1 MSLFDMTASTNV
13 RKLMVLN
20 SEFPKD
26 LEVINSD
33 TATFVADISEHGRP
47 AEYTYQWYVNE
58 EMVNDATTAV
68 YSRDTTADKGVY
80 SVHCVITN
88 KAGSV
93 KTRTATLTVNALP
106 KLDSSKIV
114 NATIAI
120 GEPKNYSVSISE
132 HGYPETYSYQW
143 YQDGVKISGATSSS
157 YSYSPSSGGNHT
169 LYCEVTNTAGTV
181 KSKTA
186 TIKTRLYLYKQGKP
200 WSNVTGGWA
209 KNTFMSDYSS
219 YSWSSPTN
227 TIISTNNTLTI
238 SVETYGSNVMGGAH
252 TVKNFDL
259 TKFTKLTAVITDPT
273 TNYYIGMYLVTKL
286 ANDFSTSIKL
296 GIGGT
301 GTKNLDISKVSGK
314 YYAVIE
320 ITNGSAIDDASI
332 SFSEIY
338 LS

>member
-120 GEPKNYSVSISE
+120 GEPKTYAVSISE

-143 YQDGVKISGATSSS
+143 YEDGVKISGATSSS
-157 YSYSPSSGGNHT
+157 YSYAPTSLGKHD
-169 LYCEVTNTAGTV
+169 LYCEVTNSAGTV
-181 KSKTA
+181 KSSTA
-186 TIKTRLYLYKQGKP
+186 TITTRQYIYKPGNQYT
-200 WSNVTGGWA
+200 SLTGGWTA
-209 KNTFMSDYSS
+209 SGYQYDDNSPAGGNTVTTGYLQAEGG
-219 YSWSSPTN
+219 YAGGGHEGWIGTN
-227 TIISTNNTLTI
+227 NAINLTGKSKLYIDGITTAAETTSRVYISTKKKYLLDGVAANKYLPTTRSTI
-238 SVETYGSNVMGGAH
+238 S
-252 TVKNFDL
+252 
-259 TKFTKLTAVITDPT
+259 I
-273 TNYYIGMYLVTKL
+273 
-286 ANDFSTSIKL
+286 
-296 GIGGT
+296 
-301 GTKNLDISKVSGK
+301 DISKITGK
-314 YYAVIE
+314 HYIGFGA
-320 ITNGSAIDDASI
+320 
-332 SFSEIY
+332 SFSKRAISKVYNMWFE
-338 LS
+338 

>member
-106 KLDSSKIV
+106 KLDSSKPANV
-114 NATIAI
+114 AATLKESITVEVAIA
-120 GEPKNYSVSISE
+120 E
-132 HGYPETYSYQW
+132 HGYPKSYTFQW
-143 YQDGVKISGATSSS
+143 YLNGSKISGATSPT
-157 YSYSPSSGGNHT
+157 YDYIPKTPDKAT
-169 LYCEVTNTAGTV
+169 LYCEVTNSAGTV
-181 KSKTA
+181 RTRTA
-186 TIKTRLYLYKQGKP
+186 TINVKYFFKAGMTSGLKTVAWKGHAYQSATAPSVSYKSDGAYITGPSSPGHNGVAYFDAIDLTNVTTITLKLDVSGMDIISDYKKCHCVAV
-200 WSNVTGGWA
+200 WKTIGSGVYGSSASVISLLTNSSNVTH
-209 KNTFMSDYSS
+209 
-219 YSWSSPTN
+219 
-227 TIISTNNTLTI
+227 TL
-238 SVETYGSNVMGGAH
+238 
-252 TVKNFDL
+252 
-259 TKFTKLTAVITDPT
+259 
-273 TNYYIGMYLVTKL
+273 
-286 ANDFSTSIKL
+286 
-296 GIGGT
+296 
-301 GTKNLDISKVSGK
+301 KVSSLTGS
-314 YYAVIE
+314 YYVGVGMRKGNSGSPKVVIKE
-320 ITNGSAIDDASI
+320 II
-332 SFSEIY
+332 